1 MNPYDFAIQMSR
13 DGEEFFRTLTQQ
25 VKKPGLRK
33 ILVMLAN
40 DQVIHCRDFEQMK
53 KAEGKALPDARNL
66 TGVLNPFAQRLKR
79 LGRGERVDENLP
91 PAELYRRGQAL
102 DKECEDF
109 YRKRATRVKA
119 PRLKQAFLRVA
130 EEQRKHYFTLEHLIN
145 FILEPQQALE
155 DAEWNI
161 PETLEV
167 E

>member
-13 DGEEFFRTLTQQ
+13 DGEEFFRTLTQK

-40 DQVIHCRDFEQMK
+40 DQVIHGRDFEKMK
-53 KAEGKALPDARNL
+53 KAEGTTLPDAKNL
-66 TGVLNPFAQRLKR
+66 TGALNPFAQRLKR

-91 PAELYRRGQAL
+91 IAELYRRGQAL

-109 YRKRATRVKA
+109 YRKRAARVKN
-119 PRLKQAFLRVA
+119 PRLKKAFLGVA

-145 FILEPQQALE
+145 FILEPQQGLE

-161 PETLEV
+161 PEPLD
-167 E
+167 

>member
-13 DGEEFFRTLTQQ
+13 DGEKFFRTLTKQ

-40 DQVIHCRDFEQMK
+40 DQVGHCHDFEQMK
-53 KAEGKALPDARNL
+53 KAEGTTLPDARSL
-66 TGVLNPFAQRLKR
+66 TGALNPFAQRLKR
-79 LGRGERVDENLP
+79 LRRGEGVDENLP

-109 YRKRATRVKA
+109 YRKRAARVKA
-119 PRLKQAFLRVA
+119 PRLKQALLRVA

-145 FILEPQQALE
+145 FILEPQQGLE

-161 PETLEV
+161 PESLE
-167 E
+167 